1 MERKGSRPVWGGAT
15 PFRIQLMISAPCP
28 YQKGKVQGQQ
38 PISGPLGC
46 YPAGFAARAPLAL

>member
-1 MERKGSRPVWGGAT
+1 MERKGRPPGWGGAT
-15 PFRIQLMISAPCP
+15 PLKIQLMISARRP

-46 YPAGFAARAPLAL
+46 YPAASAARALLAL